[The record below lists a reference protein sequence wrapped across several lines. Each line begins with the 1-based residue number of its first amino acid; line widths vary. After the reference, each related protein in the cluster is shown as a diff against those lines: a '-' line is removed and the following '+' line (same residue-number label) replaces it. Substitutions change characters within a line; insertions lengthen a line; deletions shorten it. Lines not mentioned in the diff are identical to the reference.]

1 MPRFRLP
8 APLRGSTP
16 RQCLVSASPLHR
28 CAAPLRMT
36 QRVWR
41 IVEYNLFVAMLL
53 YLADS
58 HCTTHAT
65 ISPLCHSERSGKD
78 IGIQAIKLRFA
89 AESNPEGAP
98 AGGISALVYGIVQ
111 PLISNIHP
119 KRNDT
124 RVVLQCYIP
133 DGLRTLQ
140 GRNPQG
146 APRKSTRFRPFTN
159 LNHFYPVA
167 ERNGMPLSKSRWTGF
182 GSEQPEFVA
191 RNTATPKFAPQKER
205 GKNPLG

>member
-1 MPRFRLP
+1 
-8 APLRGSTP
+8 
-16 RQCLVSASPLHR
+16 
-28 CAAPLRMT
+28 MT

-119 KRNDT
+119 KRNDP
-124 RVVLQCYIP
+124 RVIP
-133 DGLRTLQ
+133 TVHQLT
-140 GRNPQG
+140 
-146 APRKSTRFRPFTN
+146 FY
-159 LNHFYPVA
+159 HFYPVA
-167 ERNGMPLSKSRWTGF
+167 ERNGKPLSKSRSTGF
-182 GSEQPEFVA
+182 GSEQPESV
-191 RNTATPKFAPQKER
+191 ER
-205 GKNPLG
+205 IWLHKN